1 MLILFSVLHAQNVSE
16 FFSFFF
22 FFLREQVSVLFL
34 DLTAGYPGVP
44 LA

>member
-1 MLILFSVLHAQNVSE
+1 MFHNFF
-16 FFSFFF
+16 FFSFS
-22 FFLREQVSVLFL
+22 FLREQVGVLFL

>member
-1 MLILFSVLHAQNVSE
+1 MLKMFQI
-16 FFSFFF
+16 FF